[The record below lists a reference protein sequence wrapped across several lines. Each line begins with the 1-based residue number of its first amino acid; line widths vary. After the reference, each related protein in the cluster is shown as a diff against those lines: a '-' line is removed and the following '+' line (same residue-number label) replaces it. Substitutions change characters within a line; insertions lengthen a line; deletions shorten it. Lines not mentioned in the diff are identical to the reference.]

1 MEIGDCDGL
10 AGGGGLRTADLAQ
23 AILAVGLVIGVAGAL
38 AVARLLASWLY
49 GVGEHDP
56 LTFTLVP
63 LGLGAIAVLASYIP
77 ARRATRVAPAVALR
91 CE

>member
-1 MEIGDCDGL
+1 V
-10 AGGGGLRTADLAQ
+10 LRQ
-23 AILAVGLVIGVAGAL
+23 ALYVVAIGLVIGVAGAL

-63 LGLGAIAVLASYIP
+63 LALGAIALLASYIP
-77 ARRATRVAPAVALR
+77 ARCATRVDPALALR